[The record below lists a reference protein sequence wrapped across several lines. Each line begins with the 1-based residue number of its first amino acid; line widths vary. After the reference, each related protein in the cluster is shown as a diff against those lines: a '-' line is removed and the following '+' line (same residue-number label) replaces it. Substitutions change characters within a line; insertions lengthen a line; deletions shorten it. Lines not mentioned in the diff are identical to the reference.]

1 MYNSPNKSLEL
12 ATLKRTLMTE
22 MGRTKSGR
30 VTKKR
35 RRKRAY
41 KSTAPKVSQNKTDR
55 PTKWTT
61 YWPTNKTKY
70 KVAHPH
76 LHYLVSGFVFVSIR
90 LQNNRELEEKE
101 KGKLKNEEGRK
112 LNRFYL
118 KKQSW
123 FKKTDSLDI
132 VSFLL
137 ANWHRNDWNLQII
150 IFRQ

>member
-41 KSTAPKVSQNKTDR
+41 KSTAPKVSQNKTYR
-55 PTKWTT
+55 PNKWTT
-61 YWPTNKTKY
+61 YWPTDKTKY

-76 LHYLVSGFVFVSIR
+76 LQINKQTNLQKSIMYGCSYWPARYIILYLALFLFQSGCKTIG
-90 LQNNRELEEKE
+90 NWKE
-101 KGKLKNEEGRK
+101 K
-112 LNRFYL
+112 
-118 KKQSW
+118 KKENQKT
-123 FKKTDSLDI
+123 KKKESLIDSI
-132 VSFLL
+132 
-137 ANWHRNDWNLQII
+137 
-150 IFRQ
+150 

>member
-1 MYNSPNKSLEL
+1 MYDSPNKSLEL

-41 KSTAPKVSQNKTDR
+41 KSTAPKVSQNKTYR

-61 YWPTNKTKY
+61 YWPTDKLNTKLRTRTST
-70 KVAHPH
+70 
-76 LHYLVSGFVFVSIR
+76 LHYLVSSFVFVSIR
-90 LQNNRELEEKE
+90 LLNDRELEGKE

-118 KKQSW
+118 KKNNHDLRKLIHWISYR
-123 FKKTDSLDI
+123 S
-132 VSFLL
+132 S
-137 ANWHRNDWNLQII
+137 
-150 IFRQ
+150 